1 MDRRIVTAA
10 QMKEIERAAN
20 ERGIP
25 YLQMMENAGLAAYA
39 QLRAR
44 FPQAASLL
52 VVCGKGNNGGDG
64 FVLARAAALDGWQV
78 TVLLA
83 EGEPK
88 TPDAITNY
96 ARLEGL
102 QIAVCRDAAAL
113 EPQALQGGGGCLVRH
128 RIPWQSAPGRTR
140 RLRADTLRA

>member
-52 VVCGKGNNGGDG
+52 VVA
-64 FVLARAAALDGWQV
+64 VRETTAVTALC
-78 TVLLA
+78 L
-83 EGEPK
+83 P
-88 TPDAITNY
+88 
-96 ARLEGL
+96 ARL
-102 QIAVCRDAAAL
+102 
-113 EPQALQGGGGCLVRH
+113 P
-128 RIPWQSAPGRTR
+128 
-140 RLRADTLRA
+140 

>member
-44 FPQAASLL
+44 FLKRHHCLL
-52 VVCGKGNNGGDG
+52 FAVRETTAVT
-64 FVLARAAALDGWQV
+64 ALC
-78 TVLLA
+78 L
-83 EGEPK
+83 P
-88 TPDAITNY
+88 
-96 ARLEGL
+96 ARL
-102 QIAVCRDAAAL
+102 
-113 EPQALQGGGGCLVRH
+113 P
-128 RIPWQSAPGRTR
+128 
-140 RLRADTLRA
+140 

>member
-64 FVLARAAALDGWQV
+64 FVLARAAALEGWQV

-96 ARLEGL
+96 ARLAGL

-113 EPQALQGGGGCLVRH
+113 EPQHFRVVARH

-140 RLRADTLRA
+140 RLRIDEPRA